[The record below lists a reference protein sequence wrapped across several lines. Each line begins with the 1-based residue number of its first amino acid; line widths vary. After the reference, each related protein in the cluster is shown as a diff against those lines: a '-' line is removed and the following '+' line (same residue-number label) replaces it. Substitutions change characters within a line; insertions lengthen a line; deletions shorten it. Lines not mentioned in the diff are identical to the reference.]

1 MNELK
6 IRDRII
12 GDGSPAFII
21 AEMAWS
27 HDGSLEN
34 AQRIIKAASEAKADA
49 VKFHITSIDEYM
61 VPHYRS
67 GKDRA
72 SVSKEGKS
80 LYDYLRSI
88 NLSQKDWETLFN
100 FAKEQ
105 NLLIIA
111 MCNDLE
117 SLNFASNL
125 DPDIYDIHFSCLSD
139 EDFVKEVAK
148 KRKPVFLSIGASTL
162 GEIEKAVFWIK
173 EMGNEEIAL
182 IYGFQNY
189 PTKPENINI
198 RYIPS
203 LKQIFSVPVGF
214 ADHTDGGSELAMIIP
229 VAALSVGAN
238 IIEKHITYDRN
249 VRGEDYESALNPDDL
264 KKFVV
269 FIREVEKALG
279 SPALRLLS
287 QAELKYREVA
297 KKRTVAKFDISKNTK
312 ITKDMIAFKRSDE
325 GIYPE
330 ESKFLIGR
338 ITKYDIKKNEGI
350 TWRGY
355 R

>member
-1 MNELK
+1 MKELK
-6 IRDRII
+6 IRDRVI
-12 GDGSPAFII
+12 GDENPAFII

-34 AQRIIKAASEAKADA
+34 ARRIIRAASEAKADA
-49 VKFHITSIDEYM
+49 IKFHITSLDNYM

-80 LYDYLRSI
+80 LYDYLKSI
-88 NLSQKDWETLFN
+88 NLRKKDWERLFQ

-105 NLLIIA
+105 NLLIVA

-117 SLNFASNL
+117 SLKFASNL
-125 DPDIYDIHFSCLSD
+125 DPDIYDIHMSCLSD

-148 KRKPVFLSIGASTL
+148 ERKPTFLSIGATTL
-162 GEIEKAVFWIK
+162 GEIERAVFWIK
-173 EMGNEEIAL
+173 EMGNENISL

-189 PTKPENINI
+189 PTKPEDLNL
-198 RYIPS
+198 RYIQS
-203 LKQIFSVPVGF
+203 LKKIFSFPIGF

-229 VAALSVGAN
+229 IAALSVGAN
-238 IIEKHITYDRN
+238 IIEKHVTYDRS
-249 VRGEDYESALNPDDL
+249 VRGEDYESALNPNDL
-264 KKFVV
+264 KKFVFFV
-269 FIREVEKALG
+269 REVEKALG
-279 SPALRLLS
+279 SSTFRPLS
-287 QAELKYREVA
+287 PAELKYREVS
-297 KKRTVAKFDISKNTK
+297 KKRAVAKFDISKNTK
-312 ITKDMIAFKRSDE
+312 ITKDMITFKRSDE

-338 ITKYDIKKNEGI
+338 TTICDIKKNEGI
-350 TWRGY
+350 TWEKVF
-355 R
+355 